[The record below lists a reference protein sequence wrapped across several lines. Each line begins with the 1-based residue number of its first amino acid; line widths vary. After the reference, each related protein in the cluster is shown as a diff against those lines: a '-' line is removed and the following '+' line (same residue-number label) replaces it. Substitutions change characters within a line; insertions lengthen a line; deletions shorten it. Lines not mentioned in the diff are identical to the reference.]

1 MADGL
6 FHLVCSSI
14 AFQHIGIRRGLA
26 LFRYLL
32 RRLASVGRPLAHRP
46 SPMPRLRLP
55 IPLASTWHR
64 HPRRPLLRRRATPG
78 CR

>member
-1 MADGL
+1 
-6 FHLVCSSI
+6 
-14 AFQHIGIRRGLA
+14 